1 MSTPILYILGAGLT
15 PYEFGAKIGVT
26 PHGREGPA
34 IARSNRNQERRAK
47 YQMLVAAGFDTGTAR
62 RARSWSWDRIYRQLA
77 GIQDTSFIKRAFRD
91 IPSRER
97 YRQQYHLLRSAGYTS
112 AEAKRLRTKPPEMV
126 QFLVAVGRQRKASH
140 MIVWNYMPFDRGYT
154 QPYAY
159 KVHYEEIDED
169 TGEKSR
175 RWITFISHEEQ
186 TPESV
191 RQWVLEIVQ
200 EYGKRVGRIIEIVA
214 MRAGLPGG
222 VR

>member
-1 MSTPILYILGAGLT
+1 
-15 PYEFGAKIGVT
+15 
-26 PHGREGPA
+26 
-34 IARSNRNQERRAK
+34 
-47 YQMLVAAGFDTGTAR
+47 MLVAAGFDRQTAR
-62 RARSWSWDRIYRQLA
+62 RARSWSWDRIYRELG
-77 GIQDTSFIKRAFRD
+77 GIQDTSFIKRALRD

-126 QFLVAVGRQRKASH
+126 QFLVAVGRQRQASR
-140 MIVWNYMPFDRGYT
+140 MPVWDYQPFDKGYT
-154 QPYAY
+154 QPFAY
-159 KVHYEEIDED
+159 RVHYEEIDED

-186 TPESV
+186 TPESIEK
-191 RQWVLEIVQ
+191 WVMEITPN
-200 EYGKRVGRIIEIVA
+200 YGKRFTGIIDIVP

>member
-1 MSTPILYILGAGLT
+1 
-15 PYEFGAKIGVT
+15 
-26 PHGREGPA
+26 
-34 IARSNRNQERRAK
+34 
-47 YQMLVAAGFDTGTAR
+47 MLVAAGFDSQTAR
-62 RARSWSWDRIYRQLA
+62 RARSWSWDRIYRELG

-126 QFLVAVGRQRKASH
+126 QFLVAVGRQRQASR
-140 MIVWNYMPFDRGYT
+140 MPVWDYQPFDKGYT

-159 KVHYEEIDED
+159 KVLFEEIDED
-169 TGEKSR
+169 TGERSR

-186 TPESV
+186 TPESIEK
-191 RQWVLEIVQ
+191 WVMEITPN
-200 EYGKRVGRIIEIVA
+200 YGKRFTGIIDIVP

>member
-1 MSTPILYILGAGLT
+1 
-15 PYEFGAKIGVT
+15 
-26 PHGREGPA
+26 
-34 IARSNRNQERRAK
+34 
-47 YQMLVAAGFDTGTAR
+47 MLVAAGLDAQNAR
-62 RARSWSWDRIYRQLA
+62 RARSWSWDRIFLELA

-126 QFLVAVGRQRKASH
+126 QFLVAVGRQRQASRKP
-140 MIVWNYMPFDRGYT
+140 VWDYQPFDKGYT

-159 KVHYEEIDED
+159 KVHFEEIDED
-169 TGEKSR
+169 TGERSR

-191 RQWVLEIVQ
+191 RQWVLEIGQ
-200 EYGKRVGRIIEIVA
+200 DYGKRVGRIIEIIP
-214 MRAGLPGG
+214 MRAGVPGG
-222 VR
+222 AR